1 LNGGKVVVDGSVS
14 SQFISALLLIAPSL
28 KDGIQLQFE
37 GKVASKPYIE
47 MTLKT
52 MEAYG
57 ASYTWGG
64 DTIAVDSGSYIEK
77 PSYVEADWSAAS
89 YWYEIAAL
97 CEEVDFKIVGLTE
110 NSLQSDSACVAIYN
124 SFGIES
130 VFEEGGVRLIK
141 NSSSLKTFNY
151 DFTACPDIAQTV
163 ACTMFALGVT
173 GKLTGLESLRIK
185 ETDRIAAL
193 KEELEKLGA
202 SIKVEGDDLFI
213 LESKELKSALID
225 TYEDHRMAMAY
236 APLAIVQT
244 LEIDDP
250 EVVVKS
256 YPEYWKD
263 LKQNG
268 FEIQS

>member
-1 LNGGKVVVDGSVS
+1 
-14 SQFISALLLIAPSL
+14 
-28 KDGIQLQFE
+28 
-37 GKVASKPYIE
+37 
-47 MTLKT
+47 
-52 MEAYG
+52 
-57 ASYTWGG
+57 
-64 DTIAVDSGSYIEK
+64 
-77 PSYVEADWSAAS
+77 
-89 YWYEIAAL
+89 
-97 CEEVDFKIVGLTE
+97 
-110 NSLQSDSACVAIYN
+110 
-124 SFGIES
+124 
-130 VFEEGGVRLIK
+130 
-141 NSSSLKTFNY
+141 
-151 DFTACPDIAQTV
+151 
-163 ACTMFALGVT
+163 MFALGVT